1 MTIKYMPRKVI
12 DNRGVRRGRSRT
24 SLQRFT
30 VIFLLGLALVIGM
43 TFNGWV
49 RWKQTEIVFRINQVK
64 SEQATLHEERK
75 LLLMRLS
82 RLLAPER
89 VARIARETLGMGPLD
104 PRRVIAVGGNPTP
117 VPVPDAA
124 ETIVADSA
132 TPPRTEAPQ

>member
-49 RWKQTEIVFRINQVK
+49 RWKQTEIVFRNNQVK
-64 SEQATLHEERK
+64 DEQADLREERK

-89 VARIARETLGMGPLD
+89 VAQIARETLGMAPVD
-104 PRRVIAVGGNPTP
+104 PHRIIIVGEVAVAPAPPSTAE
-117 VPVPDAA
+117 AA
-124 ETIVADSA
+124 
-132 TPPRTEAPQ
+132 Q